1 MPEFFNPPDIGKP
14 LSRYSHGAIIETPGR
29 LLFMSG
35 QVGMDPDGKLE
46 TGFAAQAERAWSNLF
61 AILRA
66 AGMEKRH
73 LVKVTYFLIR
83 PTDLPVLREI
93 RDRVLEGNAP
103 AATLLFV
110 AALAT
115 PDLLIEIEAVAAR

>member
-1 MPEFFNPPDIGKP
+1 
-14 LSRYSHGAIIETPGR
+14 
-29 LLFMSG
+29 MSG